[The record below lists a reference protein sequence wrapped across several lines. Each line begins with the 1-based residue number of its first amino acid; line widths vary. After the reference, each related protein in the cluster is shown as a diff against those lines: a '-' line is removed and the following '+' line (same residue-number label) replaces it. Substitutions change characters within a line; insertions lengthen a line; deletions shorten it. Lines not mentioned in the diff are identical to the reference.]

1 MGFAASPYKSIKMTL
16 VAKEVCWGDHK
27 EQGVGDNRKELNPF
41 QWSKIQLNLPGLE
54 TYDPC
59 KS

>member
-1 MGFAASPYKSIKMTL
+1 MGFAASPYNSIKMSL
-16 VAKEVCWGDHK
+16 VAKEVCQGDHK